1 MPRRGRVAP
10 TPSLWPPSFKATIFD
25 FDGTISDTAHLW
37 HEVDVAFLGAH
48 GIDFDESYGRALNVL
63 GFAAGARYTIERY
76 GLSESVEEV
85 CETWTRM
92 GRALYETR
100 ATLRPGV
107 EAYLHA
113 LRAQG
118 IPLGLATT
126 TARSVLDAIQHVDV
140 EGLFDARVHG
150 AEVTRG
156 KDHPDIYLECAHRLD
171 ANPEDCIVFEDI
183 MQGVRSAHSVGMLTC
198 GVRSSDPIQ
207 QVEELQS
214 ISDLWLDS
222 WEGIAPRPSAFPSAR
237 Q

>member
-1 MPRRGRVAP
+1 MSRRGAMAP
-10 TPSLWPPSFKATIFD
+10 APSLWPPSFKATIFD
-25 FDGTISDTAHLW
+25 FDGTISNTAHLW
-37 HEVDVAFLGAH
+37 REVDVAFLGAH

-113 LRAQG
+113 LRARG
-118 IPLGLATT
+118 IPIGLATT
-126 TARSVLDAIQHVDV
+126 NARSVLDAIRHVDV
-140 EGLFDARVHG
+140 DGLFDARVHG
-150 AEVTRG
+150 AEVAWG
-156 KDHPDIYLECAHRLD
+156 KDHPDIYLECARRLD
-171 ANPEDCIVFEDI
+171 AAPGDCIVFEDI
-183 MQGVRSAHSVGMLTC
+183 TQGVRSAHSVGMLTC

-207 QVEELQS
+207 RVKELQS

-222 WEGIAPRPSAFPSAR
+222 WEDITPCPP
-237 Q
+237 

>member
-1 MPRRGRVAP
+1 MPRRGELSSE
-10 TPSLWPPSFKATIFD
+10 PSLWPPSFKATIFD

-37 HEVDVAFLGAH
+37 HEVDVTFLGAH
-48 GIDFDESYGRALNVL
+48 GIDFDEDYGRMLNVL

-92 GRALYETR
+92 GRALYEAK

-107 EAYLHA
+107 ETYLRA
-113 LRAQG
+113 LRTQG
-118 IPLGLATT
+118 IPVGLATT
-126 TARSVLDAIQHVDV
+126 NARSVLDAIQNVDV
-140 EGLFDARVHG
+140 DDLFDARVHG
-150 AEVTRG
+150 AEVARG
-156 KDHPDIYLECAHRLD
+156 KDHPDIYLECARRLD
-171 ANPEDCIVFEDI
+171 VAPEECMVFEDI
-183 MQGVRSAHSVGMLTC
+183 TQGVLSAHSVGMLTC

-207 QVEELQS
+207 QVKELQA

-222 WEGIAPRPSAFPSAR
+222 WEGVRPWPPASPSTR

>member
-1 MPRRGRVAP
+1 MPRREAMTQ

-25 FDGTISDTAHLW
+25 FDGTISNTAHLW

-85 CETWTRM
+85 CEAWTRM
-92 GRALYETR
+92 GCALYETR

-118 IPLGLATT
+118 IPIGLATT
-126 TARSVLDAIQHVDV
+126 NAPSVLDAIRHVDV
-140 EGLFDARVHG
+140 DGLFDARVHG
-150 AEVTRG
+150 AEVTWG
-156 KDHPDIYLECAHRLD
+156 KDHPDIYLECARRLD
-171 ANPEDCIVFEDI
+171 AAPKDCIVFEDI
-183 MQGVRSAHSVGMLTC
+183 IQGVLSAHAVGMLTC

-207 QVEELQS
+207 QVGELQS
-214 ISDLWLDS
+214 VSDLWIDS
-222 WEGIAPRPSAFPSAR
+222 WEDITPHPFASPPAH
-237 Q
+237 